1 MKTITKEI
9 NLYNFEELNE
19 KIQERLI
26 EERAEEML
34 NFYIDYDLEEYMNEQ
49 AEMILEDNKIYGA
62 YNVKT
67 YYDLS
72 YSQGSGAM
80 IEFTTTLKDLQERNN
95 FLNEEAVKIIE
106 EEYHKLEDIN
116 VYVKHNGGDYYHEMA
131 FKLDFDPCIDN
142 YKIEAIIYNFL
153 ETRFKEVVIE
163 MNRELK
169 QVGYACIEDIE
180 WHKQGAYEFYINE
193 DTLYLEDGSVYD
205 EM

>member
-19 KIQERLI
+19 KVKEKLI
-26 EERAEEML
+26 KERAEEMRD
-34 NFYIDYDLEEYMNEQ
+34 FYIDYDLECDMNE
-49 AEMILEDNKIYGA
+49 AAKRILKENKFYGV
-62 YNVKT
+62 YNVEAL
-67 YYDLS
+67 YDLS

-80 IEFTTTLKDLQERNN
+80 IEFTITLKDLQERNN

-116 VYVKHNGGDYYHEMA
+116 VYVKHNRGQYYHEMA
-131 FKLDFDPCIDN
+131 FNLDFDPCIDN

-153 ETRFKEVVIE
+153 ETTFKEVIIK
-163 MNRELK
+163 MNHELK
-169 QVGYACIEDIE
+169 EYGYACIDNIDYY
-180 WHKQGAYEFYINE
+180 KQGAREFLQEE
-193 DTLYLEDGSVYD
+193 DTLYLEDGSVYE